1 MINEKDI
8 DLYLRAK
15 NQSKIRK
22 NILISGFLVLI
33 IWIGLR
39 LFGVNNITLD
49 SVTVGLLF
57 TFLVNSDGSGVSPIS
72 FVSKSK
78 LLEII
83 ERQINSDPEALKY
96 VISKNT

>member
-49 SVTVGLLF
+49 SVTVVLLF

-72 FVSKSK
+72 FVFNSK